1 MNKALI
7 KKLEEIRW
15 ALAQAKEPP
24 TWLPAG
30 RLLQLSVPAG
40 RFQEIKARLD
50 AGRVAIEAYEPREI
64 NLKLAELEAN
74 TTVYYEEKNFLQT
87 FQETK
92 PSIVDLAIIDYR
104 GSWLVYDHSSQ
115 QVSTG
120 DSKTGDKLEAPY
132 LISNSAAWLAALPS
146 FKSPDLADYF
156 NPTDKEIVLYSALK
170 GIKRIRV
177 PADIPA
183 FDSQKDIAPG
193 LTLFR
198 QQLEARS
205 ARDFSK
211 CFKDVLF
218 GSIPTS
224 PEKELE
230 EIVAALPGLIT
241 AADND
246 LQVYYKSFSF
256 DKLKSDLVK
265 EKDKYF
271 AALRDIL
278 GKNMA
283 QIVGVP
289 ISFAASVFT
298 TYKSNNDFILGIV
311 LLAYMAYTV
320 FTYYLQSLNLRDIK
334 EIESDFNA
342 DFDTIA
348 QKSGLPADTIQRERT
363 KVQRRISDI
372 RRVIWNYR
380 LLLFSLAALFIVFI
394 IYQITQ
400 NTTPAEQ
407 ASARIVIIV
416 VI

>member
-1 MNKALI
+1 MDKALI

-15 ALAQAKEPP
+15 VLTQSEGARV
-24 TWLPAG
+24 WLPAD
-30 RLLQLSVPAG
+30 RLLQLTVPAD
-40 RFQEIKARLD
+40 RFQEIKTRLE
-50 AGRVAIEAYEPREI
+50 ACGVAIETYEPREI
-64 NLKLAELEAN
+64 NLKLAELAAGA
-74 TTVYYEEKNFLQT
+74 TVYYEEKNFLQT
-87 FQETK
+87 FREAASPATD
-92 PSIVDLAIIDYR
+92 IAIIDYR

-115 QVSTG
+115 QVFTG
-120 DSKTGDKLEAPY
+120 DSKTNSKLEAPY
-132 LISNSAAWLAALPS
+132 LISNSVAWLAALPV
-146 FKSPDLADYF
+146 FKNLADYF
-156 NPTDKEIVLYSALK
+156 NPTDKEIVLYSAQK
-170 GIKRIRV
+170 GIKRIKV
-177 PADIPA
+177 PVDIPS
-183 FDSQKDIAPG
+183 FDPQKDIASG

-218 GSIPTS
+218 GFVATA

-230 EIVAALPGLIT
+230 EIVLALPGLIAT
-241 AADND
+241 ADND

-271 AALRDIL
+271 AALREIL

-320 FTYYLQSLNLRDIK
+320 FTYYLQSLNLKDIK
-334 EIESDFNA
+334 EIESDFTA
-342 DFDTIA
+342 DFDTIV
-348 QKSGLPADTIQRERT
+348 QKSGLPPETIQRERT
-363 KVQRRISDI
+363 RIKRRIDDI
-372 RRVIWNYR
+372 RRVILNYR
-380 LLLFSLAALFIVFI
+380 ILLFSLAAVFIIFI
-394 IYQITQ
+394 IYQLSQ
-400 NTTPAEQ
+400 NTTPAEPG
-407 ASARIVIIV
+407 IVW
-416 VI
+416 

>member
-1 MNKALI
+1 MDKALI

-15 ALAQAKEPP
+15 VLTQSEEPRV
-24 TWLPAG
+24 WLPAG
-30 RLLQLSVPAG
+30 RLLQLRVPAD
-40 RFQEIKARLD
+40 RFQEIKTRLD
-50 AGRVAIEAYEPREI
+50 ASGVAIEAYEPREI

-74 TTVYYEEKNFLQT
+74 TTVYYEEKNFLQSFREAASPAT
-87 FQETK
+87 D
-92 PSIVDLAIIDYR
+92 IAIIDYR

-132 LISNSAAWLAALPS
+132 LISNSVAWLAALPS
-146 FKSPDLADYF
+146 FKSPDLADYY
-156 NPTDKEIVLYSALK
+156 NPTDKEIVLYSAQK

-183 FDSQKDIAPG
+183 FDPQKDIAPG

-218 GSIPTS
+218 GFVATA

-230 EIVAALPGLIT
+230 EIVIALPGLIAT
-241 AADND
+241 ADND

-320 FTYYLQSLNLRDIK
+320 FTYYLQSLNLKDIK

-348 QKSGLPADTIQRERT
+348 QKSGLPPETIQRERT
-363 KVQRRISDI
+363 KIQRRIDDI
-372 RRVIWNYR
+372 RRVILNYR
-380 LLLFSLAALFIVFI
+380 ILLFSLAAVFIIFI
-394 IYQITQ
+394 IYQLSQ
-400 NTTPAEQ
+400 NTTPAEPG
-407 ASARIVIIV
+407 IVW
-416 VI
+416 